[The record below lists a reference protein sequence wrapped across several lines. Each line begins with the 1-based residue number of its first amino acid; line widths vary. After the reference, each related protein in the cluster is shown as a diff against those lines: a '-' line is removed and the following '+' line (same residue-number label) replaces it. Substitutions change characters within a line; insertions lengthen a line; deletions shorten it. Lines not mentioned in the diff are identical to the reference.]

1 MLILIGFAVVF
12 ASIIAGYVLSGGQLL
27 ALWQPF
33 EIIVILGAAIG
44 AFIASNPMHVLKEVA
59 HNLGGLFGASKFTK
73 EYYMDMLALMHD
85 LFVKCRKEGLIAIE
99 SDIEDPHASEIFQK
113 FPRINKNHH
122 VIEFI
127 CDYLRICSS
136 GNMSPFELENLL
148 DVELDTIA
156 NEGAHISHAVNRIAE
171 GLPGFGI
178 IAAVLG
184 IVITMASIGGPPE
197 VLGHHVGAALVGT
210 MMGIL
215 FSYGMIGPLSVA
227 LEYRAADT
235 LKCFQCLKICL
246 MSMVNG
252 TPPQMAVEFGRKTL
266 GEAIRPSF
274 TELEK
279 RVRGG

>member
-1 MLILIGFAVVF
+1 MFILIGFAVVLG
-12 ASIIAGYVLSGGQLL
+12 SIISGYLLSKGELL

-33 EIIVILGAAIG
+33 ELLIILGAAIG
-44 AFIASNPMHVLKEVA
+44 AFIAANPIHVVKEVV
-59 HNLGGLFGASKFTK
+59 HNLAAAFGPSKFSK
-73 EYYMDMLALMHD
+73 DYYMDLLSLMHD

-99 SDIEDPHASEIFQK
+99 SDIEDPHASEIFQR

-148 DVELDTIA
+148 DVELDTISH
-156 NEGAHISHAVNRIAE
+156 EGQHAAHAVNRIGE

-197 VLGHHVGAALVGT
+197 ILGHHVGAALVGT
-210 MMGIL
+210 MLGIL
-215 FSYGMIGPLSVA
+215 FSYGFFGPLSVA

-235 LKCFQCLKICL
+235 LKCFQCLKVCL
-246 MSMVNG
+246 MAMVNG
-252 TPPQMAVEFGRKTL
+252 IPPQMAVEFGRKTL
-266 GEAIRPSF
+266 GEDVRPSF
-274 TELEK
+274 SELEK